1 MRDKH
6 DTIRMKH
13 LITSLLL
20 MTCALSAHGE
30 TTDQSVLLRI
40 GGHPITRG
48 EFLYAYNK
56 NQAVQAGEKKMTAR
70 EYVDLFVNYKL
81 KVLAA
86 EALGLDTLAS
96 FRNEFRSYRDE
107 LVSKR
112 LIDQHYID
120 STAQARYNR
129 ELQLLD
135 GKDLLTVSHILL
147 RVPTLA
153 GPEERQ
159 KIASRADSL
168 YRLLVGGADFGTLAR
183 QYSEDLASKNN
194 GGLLPIITAGAT
206 LKAFED
212 KVYALREGELSLPFQ
227 TEVGYHIAKL
237 IKRQAPPSFQTA
249 YPHLLSRLK
258 QEGIEEKAAEHT
270 LERLMGQHHQTRDQA
285 LDSLSN
291 VGAAA
296 DPQLRYLI
304 QEYHDGLL
312 LFEAEKNNV
321 WNAAAQDSVALEKMF
336 RSNRKKYR
344 WNAPHFKGFVLSSN
358 DADALRA
365 AQALLNKGV
374 PVGMEAMDLLKNSVN
389 KDSVRVKVAG
399 PYLVERGENSTIDHF
414 AFKDK
419 KAAARSVAAG
429 MKYTTVSGR
438 IEKRP
443 TSYADVRSQVLEDVQ
458 QAREQEWLSQLHK
471 QYRVQLYP
479 HVLETINHPNKH

>member
-1 MRDKH
+1 
-6 DTIRMKH
+6 
-13 LITSLLL
+13 
-20 MTCALSAHGE
+20 
-30 TTDQSVLLRI
+30 
-40 GGHPITRG
+40 
-48 EFLYAYNK
+48 
-56 NQAVQAGEKKMTAR
+56 MTAR

-112 LIDQHYID
+112 LINQHYID

-183 QYSEDLASKNN
+183 QYSEDVASKSN

-249 YPHLLSRLK
+249 IR
-258 QEGIEEKAAEHT
+258 IC
-270 LERLMGQHHQTRDQA
+270 
-285 LDSLSN
+285 
-291 VGAAA
+291 
-296 DPQLRYLI
+296 
-304 QEYHDGLL
+304 
-312 LFEAEKNNV
+312 
-321 WNAAAQDSVALEKMF
+321 
-336 RSNRKKYR
+336 
-344 WNAPHFKGFVLSSN
+344 
-358 DADALRA
+358 
-365 AQALLNKGV
+365 
-374 PVGMEAMDLLKNSVN
+374 
-389 KDSVRVKVAG
+389 
-399 PYLVERGENSTIDHF
+399 STD
-414 AFKDK
+414 
-419 KAAARSVAAG
+419 
-429 MKYTTVSGR
+429 
-438 IEKRP
+438 
-443 TSYADVRSQVLEDVQ
+443 
-458 QAREQEWLSQLHK
+458 
-471 QYRVQLYP
+471 
-479 HVLETINHPNKH
+479 

>member
-1 MRDKH
+1 
-6 DTIRMKH
+6 
-13 LITSLLL
+13 

-159 KIASRADSL
+159 NHSSL
-168 YRLLVGGADFGTLAR
+168 
-183 QYSEDLASKNN
+183 
-194 GGLLPIITAGAT
+194 
-206 LKAFED
+206 
-212 KVYALREGELSLPFQ
+212 
-227 TEVGYHIAKL
+227 
-237 IKRQAPPSFQTA
+237 KRC
-249 YPHLLSRLK
+249 L
-258 QEGIEEKAAEHT
+258 
-270 LERLMGQHHQTRDQA
+270 
-285 LDSLSN
+285 
-291 VGAAA
+291 
-296 DPQLRYLI
+296 
-304 QEYHDGLL
+304 
-312 LFEAEKNNV
+312 
-321 WNAAAQDSVALEKMF
+321 
-336 RSNRKKYR
+336 
-344 WNAPHFKGFVLSSN
+344 
-358 DADALRA
+358 
-365 AQALLNKGV
+365 
-374 PVGMEAMDLLKNSVN
+374 
-389 KDSVRVKVAG
+389 
-399 PYLVERGENSTIDHF
+399 
-414 AFKDK
+414 
-419 KAAARSVAAG
+419 
-429 MKYTTVSGR
+429 
-438 IEKRP
+438 
-443 TSYADVRSQVLEDVQ
+443 
-458 QAREQEWLSQLHK
+458 
-471 QYRVQLYP
+471 
-479 HVLETINHPNKH
+479 